1 MPLVLVVLTVVEL
14 IGGAG
19 CVGALIDGIAG
30 AATAGVH
37 LTFWLTLVFVFLER
51 AEAARET
58 RTEIVGTS
66 GRWTVDMLPHP
77 SADRVGVGET
87 VGEVLTTMLTIGGL
101 LFLRDLSLV
110 AGTDG
115 QIVPFFDG
123 ALTTFWFP
131 VLIAVLVSIALL
143 QVGVFAVGR
152 WTIPLAAAHAILQLT
167 FAVPV
172 VWLALGGTIINQ
184 AFAVE
189 VGWPPLADGGGP
201 VMLTLA
207 IAVTLVTAWEIF
219 DAFRRARRGP
229 RAKPAAAIVQSLSR

>member
-1 MPLVLVVLTVVEL
+1 M
-14 IGGAG
+14 
-19 CVGALIDGIAG
+19 
-30 AATAGVH
+30 
-37 LTFWLTLVFVFLER
+37 
-51 AEAARET
+51 
-58 RTEIVGTS
+58 
-66 GRWTVDMLPHP
+66 
-77 SADRVGVGET
+77 
-87 VGEVLTTMLTIGGL
+87 
-101 LFLRDLSLV
+101 
-110 AGTDG
+110 
-115 QIVPFFDG
+115 
-123 ALTTFWFP
+123 
-131 VLIAVLVSIALL
+131 SIALL
-143 QVGVFAVGR
+143 QVVVFAVGR
-152 WTIPLAAAHAILQLT
+152 WTIPLAAGHAILQLT